1 MDWLDQYLDGLGEY
15 KTTVSPADTHI
26 WGVKPKLNNVQER
39 MIFDAAAQSEAEFR
53 QLVQEARAELEEHGM
68 SRDDVAEGIGADP
81 GSNIFSSILSFQVN
95 TNNQTIPLPGNAS
108 VFEFTV
114 GNAVSSFNL
123 NLVGFGSF
131 SILNN
136 YDENSFSNCYLSA
149 YNLNNITISYNPVYV
164 TASESL
170 CSNGQLFTIY
180 YSNTG
185 SAIFSITKS
194 DTLEPAPS
202 PTPTRTPGVTV
213 TPSIT
218 PTITPTPSITPNEG
232 FAVSSTNQ
240 VVLAN
245 TGGYDGVYTK
255 SEYDPTIWDYQY
267 GNFTK
272 FAAPNYS
279 SNTTGVWVLWNA
291 DESEPIYEVI
301 SGSSNIN
308 YIPTIGWTPAGMT
321 VSLPP
326 TPTPTRTPT
335 PTITP
340 TRTPTP
346 TTSITPTRT
355 PTPTITPTV
364 SITPSTSLTPT
375 RTPTP
380 TITPTV
386 SITPSTSLTPTR
398 TPTPTVTPSSTP
410 PAAFSA
416 LLKEDGDG
424 LLQEN
429 NDYILLEQQ

>member
-95 TNNQTIPLPGNAS
+95 TNNQSLVLPGNAS

-123 NLVGFGSF
+123 DIVGFGSF
-131 SILNN
+131 SIFNN

-149 YNLNNITISYNPVYV
+149 YNLNNITISFNPVYV

-202 PTPTRTPGVTV
+202 PTPTRTPAVTV
-213 TPSIT
+213 TP
-218 PTITPTPSITPNEG
+218 TIS
-232 FAVSSTNQ
+232 
-240 VVLAN
+240 
-245 TGGYDGVYTK
+245 
-255 SEYDPTIWDYQY
+255 
-267 GNFTK
+267 
-272 FAAPNYS
+272 
-279 SNTTGVWVLWNA
+279 
-291 DESEPIYEVI
+291 
-301 SGSSNIN
+301 
-308 YIPTIGWTPAGMT
+308 
-321 VSLPP
+321 
-326 TPTPTRTPT
+326 
-335 PTITP
+335 ITP

-346 TTSITPTRT
+346 TVTPTISITPTLSITPTRT
-355 PTPTITPTV
+355 PTPTITPT
-364 SITPSTSLTPT
+364 I
-375 RTPTP
+375 
-380 TITPTV
+380 

>member
-53 QLVQEARAELEEHGM
+53 QLVQEARAGLEEHGM

-95 TNNQTIPLPGNAS
+95 TNNQSLILPGNAS

-149 YNLNNITISYNPVYV
+149 YNLNNISISYNPVFV

-185 SAIFSITKS
+185 SAIFSIAKS

-213 TPSIT
+213 TPSVT
-218 PTITPTPSITPNEG
+218 PTITPTPSITPNQG
-232 FAVSSTNQ
+232 IAVSSTNQ

-245 TGGYDGVYTK
+245 TYLGGYDGLYTK
-255 SEYDPTIWDYQY
+255 SEYVATFWGLQ
-267 GNFTK
+267 GSNFTGL
-272 FAAPNYS
+272 AAPNFS
-279 SNTTGVWVLWNA
+279 SNPTGVWVLWNN
-291 DESEPIYEVI
+291 DQSEPIYEVI

-308 YIPTIGWTPAGMT
+308 YIPTIGWSPAGMT
-321 VSLPP
+321 VSLPTP
-326 TPTPTRTPT
+326 TPTRTPAPTITPTPTRTLTPTPTRTPT
-335 PTITP
+335 P
-340 TRTPTP
+340 
-346 TTSITPTRT
+346 S
-355 PTPTITPTV
+355 
-364 SITPSTSLTPT
+364 
-375 RTPTP
+375 
-380 TITPTV
+380 
-386 SITPSTSLTPTR
+386 
-398 TPTPTVTPSSTP
+398 PTVTPSSTP